1 METKTLGQIKSE
13 YYGEIGTLE
22 RDKLERELERELEN
36 LRDEISKQS

>member
-22 RDKLERELERELEN
+22 RDKLERELEN